1 MLHILYNEVKMSVG
15 GFFDL
20 SYSLG
25 LNVNNFFGHEFI
37 NNNYVCFQFVGS
49 IVIYLIILIQTD
61 PLASKIILTTLNGI

>member
-1 MLHILYNEVKMSVG
+1 MGSFPTKNIPILDKNLHAAYFVQRSE
-15 GFFDL
+15 
-20 SYSLG
+20 
-25 LNVNNFFGHEFI
+25 NVI

>member
-1 MLHILYNEVKMSVG
+1 MGSFPTKNIPILDKNLHAAYFVQRSEDV
-15 GFFDL
+15 
-20 SYSLG
+20 
-25 LNVNNFFGHEFI
+25 I